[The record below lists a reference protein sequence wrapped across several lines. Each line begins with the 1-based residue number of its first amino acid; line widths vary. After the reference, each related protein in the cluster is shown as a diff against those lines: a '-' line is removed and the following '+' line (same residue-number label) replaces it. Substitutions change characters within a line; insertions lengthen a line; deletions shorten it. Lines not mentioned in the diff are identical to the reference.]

1 MRFSSAKITTMK
13 FVGDINSQVTVPF
26 RKVKGA
32 KFSYQCTFVKIFA
45 AQYFQDEILKTSFN
59 TISSHSRRNRKRA
72 RL

>member
-13 FVGDINSQVTVPF
+13 FVGDINSGVTIPF

-59 TISSHSRRNRKRA
+59 TISNHSRRNRKRA

>member
-13 FVGDINSQVTVPF
+13 FVGDINSRVTVPF
-26 RKVKGA
+26 RKVKG